1 VQHSL
6 AGEEACCLHLFFPH
20 LGDLQVDKV
29 EDLENAVLI
38 TARSR
43 AAEAACRRCGLSSA
57 RVNSRY
63 RRRLHDLAAGGRPVL
78 IDLEVRRFFCGNPE
92 CELRTFAE
100 QVPAVT
106 QRHQHRT
113 PLQRSLLEAVALA
126 LAGRAG
132 ARLAGALGIAISRTT
147 LIRLIRAL
155 PDPGIGQVTVLGVD
169 DFAKRRGHSYA
180 TILIDMDTHQPID
193 VLEDRQAETLAQ
205 WLKDHPGVQVI
216 CRDRAGAYAEGSRK
230 GAPAA
235 IQVADRFH
243 LWQNLCDAVEKT
255 VISCRADLQ
264 EPVPE
269 AGDPEPAG
277 PGSGVPAERTGP
289 AADPNPGSSR
299 LTTRARERHAAIHD
313 LLAQG
318 RNYTQISEMLGLT
331 RHTVRKFARATT
343 AGQVIT
349 GPSPRSRRLDRFA
362 PYLQQRWD
370 QGCTDAAQLFTEI
383 QAQGY
388 SGSKRSARRY
398 LQPLRAALTTPVLP
412 PPPLTVR
419 EVTRWITSHP
429 DHLTDDETAQLGQ
442 VKARST
448 QLSATAGH
456 VTAFAEMMTGRHG
469 ERLPGW
475 IAAVD
480 LDDLPCLHSFT
491 RGIRRDQAAVTNG
504 LTLDHSS
511 GAVEGNV
518 CRVKALKRQMFGRAS
533 LDLLRKRILL
543 ST

>member
-1 VQHSL
+1 MQHSA

-20 LGDLQVDKV
+20 LAGLQVDKI
-29 EDLENAVLI
+29 ENLENAVLI

-43 AAEAACRRCGLSSA
+43 AADATCRRCGLSSA

-106 QRHQHRT
+106 QRHQRRT
-113 PLQRSLLEAVALA
+113 PVLRSQLEAIALA

-132 ARLAGALGIAISRTT
+132 SRLASALGTEVSRTT

-155 PDPGIGQVTVLGVD
+155 PDPGIGQITVLGVD

-180 TILIDMDTHQPID
+180 TILIDMDTHRPID
-193 VLEDRQAETLAQ
+193 VLEDRQAGTLAQ

-216 CRDRAGAYAEGSRK
+216 CRDRAGAYAEGSRE
-230 GAPAA
+230 GAPEA

-255 VISCRADLQ
+255 VISCRADLR
-264 EPVPE
+264 EPAPQP
-269 AGDPEPAG
+269 GGHEPAG
-277 PGSGVPAERTGP
+277 CAAGAAEATRAAAQDPGNG
-289 AADPNPGSSR
+289 R
-299 LTTRARERHAAIHD
+299 LAIRARERHEAIHD

-331 RHTVRKFARATT
+331 RHTVRKFARAAT
-343 AGQVIT
+343 AGQVVT
-349 GPSPRSRRLDRFA
+349 GPSPRSSRLDRFA

-370 QGCTDAAQLFTEI
+370 QGCTDAAQLFAEI
-383 QAQGY
+383 QAKGY
-388 SGSKRSARRY
+388 SGSKRSVRRY

-412 PPPLTVR
+412 PPPPTVR

-429 DHLTDDETAQLGQ
+429 DHLTDEETAKLSQ
-442 VKARST
+442 VKARSV
-448 QLSATAGH
+448 QLNATAGH
-456 VTAFAEMMTGRHG
+456 ITAFAELMTGRHG
-469 ERLPGW
+469 EHLPAW
-475 IAAVD
+475 ITAVD
-480 LDDLPCLHSFT
+480 LDDLPHLHSFT

-504 LTLDHSS
+504 LTLAHSS

-518 CRVKALKRQMFGRAS
+518 CRIKALKRQMFGRAN

-543 ST
+543 SG